1 MPTYI
6 SLVNFT
12 DQGIRNVKQT
22 LDRAQAF
29 REQAR
34 KANVDV
40 KEMYWTMGSHDLVV
54 VTDAPS
60 DEAGLTLLLALGSAG
75 NVRTETLRAFSAEE
89 MKSVIAKLP

>member
-12 DQGIRNVKQT
+12 DQGIRDVKQT
-22 LDRAQAF
+22 LDRAQTF

-34 KANVDV
+34 KTNVNV
-40 KEMYWTMGSHDLVV
+40 REMHWTMGSHDLVV
-54 VTDAPS
+54 ITDAPN
-60 DEAGLTLLLALGSAG
+60 DEAALTLLLALGSAG